1 MSSNP
6 QQVQNVKC
14 IGTRT
19 LYTQQK
25 SAPFSNWSTVLHESL
40 EILTRTTL
48 TQKGY
53 LQRATWLVVSL
64 LLTLYLC
71 MAPGNLITVTVTNA
85 IKNAIMKQ
93 PSYVSNYCPL
103 TNLLIS
109 FSLSGAV
116 LEVAL
121 IILEVCISDSF
132 LMQRCPGTRLHTCSR
147 GTEEE

>member
-1 MSSNP
+1 M
-6 QQVQNVKC
+6 
-14 IGTRT
+14 
-19 LYTQQK
+19 
-25 SAPFSNWSTVLHESL
+25 VLHESL
-40 EILTRTTL
+40 EILTQTTL
-48 TQKGY
+48 TQNGY
-53 LQRATWLVVSL
+53 LQRATWLVVSQ

-71 MAPGNLITVTVTNA
+71 MAPGNLITVTNTTINA
-85 IKNAIMKQ
+85 TMKQ

-147 GTEEE
+147 GTEVTKT

>member
-1 MSSNP
+1 M
-6 QQVQNVKC
+6 
-14 IGTRT
+14 
-19 LYTQQK
+19 
-25 SAPFSNWSTVLHESL
+25 VLHESL
-40 EILTRTTL
+40 EILTQTTL
-48 TQKGY
+48 TQNGY
-53 LQRATWLVVSL
+53 LQRATCLVASL
-64 LLTLYLC
+64 LPTLYLC
-71 MAPGNLITVTVTNA
+71 MAPGNLITVTNA
-85 IKNAIMKQ
+85 IINAIINAIMKQ

-147 GTEEE
+147 GTEEEWQKTCSWELIVPSSLPFHLPIITW